1 MTMYYESGFK
11 NGVIKFA
18 NYLKTNSCSYD
29 LDNYHSFEAI
39 DIEDL
44 DDLVEEFLDKKEYF

>member
-1 MTMYYESGFK
+1 MYYKAGFK

-18 NYLKTNSCSYD
+18 NFLKENSFLCDSND
-29 LDNYHSFEAI
+29 WHSFDAI

-44 DDLVEEFLDKKEYF
+44 DDLVEEFLNKEEYL